1 MNILEKQSI
10 DANSIISIVNS
21 LADLIQFNNQCE
33 YIELFNNL
41 ADLIVNVIEQFNSK
55 ADYQYINI
63 ENIVDNLKVTLNKL
77 KTDIIN
83 RIKINIYFYGD
94 DKYNILQKALIKE
107 FKVISDFNEYSNID
121 KKLQEHQLNIL
132 ILSEETRSFNLEDNV
147 YFDDI
152 IYYDT
157 VMNYMFNISEKI
169 YYSNYDYNYLLKS
182 LEKAVHKDIDTIVVG
197 NSYPLTGIDVNLLD
211 SKCVSLAL
219 SSQDLYYSYKLAQLA
234 INNNENIKRCIIG
247 AGYYLVN
254 HDLSRS
260 KSEDA
265 RSRVKNVY
273 YPILMDKH
281 NSEQVDNIEILNLRS
296 ILSDSTIDYIFDL
309 TFLDAYFKDLIFRD
323 NNGYFNL
330 NFDRKINNMLGKVK
344 LSDLKEEEKYQ
355 LGRCRADQHNKLSKY
370 TNTTDEYNHVFN
382 EFMKFLNNKNI
393 EPILVV
399 FPSTKY
405 YNKFLNKN
413 YEESFY
419 TIVSEISEKFE
430 IKIID
435 FSKNDIFEE
444 SDFID
449 FDHMSEVGAIKITK
463 KLKKSIYSCI
473 ESSR

>member
-10 DANSIISIVNS
+10 DVNIIISIVNS

-33 YIELFNNL
+33 YIELFNKL
-41 ADLIVNVIEQFNSK
+41 ADLIVNLIEQFNSK
-55 ADYQYINI
+55 TDYQYINI
-63 ENIVDNLKVTLNKL
+63 ENIVDNLKVALNKL

-121 KKLQEHQLNIL
+121 KKLQGQQLNIL
-132 ILSEETRSFNLEDNV
+132 IISEETRSFNLEDNL

-182 LEKAVHKDIDTIVVG
+182 LEKAMYKDIDTIIVG

-265 RSRVKNVY
+265 RNRVKNVY

-281 NSEQVDNIEILNLRS
+281 NSEQVDNIEILNLRR
-296 ILSDSTIDYIFDL
+296 LLNDYTVDYIFDL

-344 LSDLKEEEKYQ
+344 LSDLKEDEKYQ